1 MIPIIKN
8 KLNSEELNKTLKGL
22 KEKTSE
28 LKNTFA
34 DQQQLFMS
42 NLNTINSWMG
52 ICNNYWLQLK
62 QYEAYI
68 KSLESQGVIVPKD
81 PIYTY
86 AIVAPGSTSSRRLG
100 YRMGYTKSKVF
111 TSSLGSGH
119 LANVTFTDSITLEEA
134 EGYVAG
140 GSKVQFIA
148 AVVTYSEIAIAD
160 YTVEIKDLGDPVE
173 DLQTYP
179 TTSLPATT
187 FTWSDGAY
195 DDGTFRNYPVYPLE
209 NIRTTKS
216 EDW

>member
-1 MIPIIKN
+1 MVPIIKG
-8 KLNSEELNKTLKGL
+8 KLNTDELNKTLRSL
-22 KEKTSE
+22 QEKTSE
-28 LKNTFA
+28 LKSTFA

-52 ICNNYWLQLK
+52 ICNNYWLQLR

-68 KSLESQGVIVPKD
+68 SSLEGQGVIVPKD
-81 PIYTY
+81 PIYCY

-100 YRMGYTKSKVF
+100 YRMGYTKTKDF
-111 TSSLGSGH
+111 TSNLGSRH
-119 LANVTFTDSITLEEA
+119 QAKVTFTDSITLGEA

-148 AVVTYSEIAIAD
+148 AVVTYSESIPTD

-179 TTSLPATT
+179 STNLPHT

-209 NIRTTKS
+209 SIRTTPS
-216 EDW
+216 GEW